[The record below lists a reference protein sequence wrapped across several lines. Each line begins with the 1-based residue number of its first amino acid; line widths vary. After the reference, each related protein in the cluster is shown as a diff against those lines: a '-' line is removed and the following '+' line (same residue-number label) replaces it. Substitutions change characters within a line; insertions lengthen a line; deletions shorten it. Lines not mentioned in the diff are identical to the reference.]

1 MYIII
6 GFICFILLFYIVC
19 FYYKKCINEDKK
31 IDNFLQEY
39 FPLLENDYT
48 LIETTCFY
56 CLKSKEKENKNLF
69 KLYDNIDLSEEKEN
83 MITEN
88 DININYNS
96 KTEKKDIINDI
107 NNNKFSTLLEYIEP
121 KTCPHFYH
129 EKCKK
134 KNANFA
140 IHSSQA
146 KI

>member
-1 MYIII
+1 
-6 GFICFILLFYIVC
+6 
-19 FYYKKCINEDKK
+19 
-31 IDNFLQEY
+31 
-39 FPLLENDYT
+39 
-48 LIETTCFY
+48 
-56 CLKSKEKENKNLF
+56 
-69 KLYDNIDLSEEKEN
+69 

-140 IHSSQA
+140 IHSSQV
-146 KI
+146 KT